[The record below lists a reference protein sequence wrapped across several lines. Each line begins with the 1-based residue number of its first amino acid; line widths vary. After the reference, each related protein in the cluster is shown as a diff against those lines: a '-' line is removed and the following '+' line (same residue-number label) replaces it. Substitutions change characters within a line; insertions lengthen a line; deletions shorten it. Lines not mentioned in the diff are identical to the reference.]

1 MFCSLRRYDSPCGYG
16 LNSSRVF
23 LWMFCLFL
31 AVWKRVSL
39 YDTMVPWKHL
49 FHLQNVSSFN
59 QDRRKES
66 LVEVARVC
74 VCVFQLPIDSM
85 STSLMCTREYF
96 NSQFPWDS
104 LKTACKFALVLPY
117 LLLRLL
123 PLGFHPLVAFP
134 YGCAMFVFLS
144 EAFFRVR
151 NSRWEV

>member
-1 MFCSLRRYDSPCGYG
+1 M
-16 LNSSRVF
+16 
-23 LWMFCLFL
+23 
-31 AVWKRVSL
+31 
-39 YDTMVPWKHL
+39 
-49 FHLQNVSSFN
+49 
-59 QDRRKES
+59 
-66 LVEVARVC
+66 
-74 VCVFQLPIDSM
+74 CVFQLPIDSM

-151 NSRWEV
+151 NSRWEVWNIGGAPASFGPYFLCLIPNHLVFLASHRLPLCLLQVILKLRPSG